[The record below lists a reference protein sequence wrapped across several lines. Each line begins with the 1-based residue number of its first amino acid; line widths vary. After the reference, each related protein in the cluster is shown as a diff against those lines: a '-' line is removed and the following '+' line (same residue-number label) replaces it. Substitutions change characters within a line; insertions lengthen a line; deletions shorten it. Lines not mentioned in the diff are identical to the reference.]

1 MLGLET
7 LTTIIEQ
14 RGSSLYLINIQDDEE
29 KIPEVQKYNYEVK
42 SVSLLNANSIVA
54 LEKDS
59 NNLRLLTLE
68 YKGNQFF
75 EE

>member
-14 RGSSLYLINIQDDEE
+14 RGSSLYLINIQEDEE

>member
-7 LTTIIEQ
+7 LTTIIEL
-14 RGSSLYLINIQDDEE
+14 RGSSLYLINIQEDEE
-29 KIPEVQKYNYEVK
+29 KIPEFQKYNYEVK
-42 SVSLLNANSIVA
+42 AVSLLNKNSIVA
-54 LEKDS
+54 QEKDS

>member
-14 RGSSLYLINIQDDEE
+14 RGLSLYLINIQDDEE

-42 SVSLLNANSIVA
+42 AVSLLNKNSIVA
-54 LEKDS
+54 IEKDS